1 MKTSIQFRK
10 GTTTLSTQNDDVVAQ
25 KPIKTNGVA
34 KRYTILKRD
43 KFRCHYC
50 QDPLNMDDMT
60 IDHKTPKAH
69 KGGNEYSNLVASC
82 IECNQ
87 MKGAI
92 PYDVFMEAMQGGYIE
107 ELLNDHRAL
116 LSAIDRVKNQGT
128 ELAKK
133 IVNHSAI
140 VRSIGRHLEK
150 GEINLDILEDLEQH
164 IETLGQLKNE
174 YAEYACLHAPDF

>member
-1 MKTSIQFRK
+1 MKTNIQYRRE
-10 GTTTLSTQNDDVVAQ
+10 TTVLSTPQDDEVAQ

-34 KRYTILKRD
+34 KRYTILKRE

-50 QDPLNMDDMT
+50 QEPLNIDSMT
-60 IDHKTPKAH
+60 IDHKTPKALS
-69 KGGNEYSNLVASC
+69 GGNELENLVASC
-82 IECNQ
+82 INCNQ
-87 MKGAI
+87 LKGAI
-92 PYDVFMEAMQGGYIE
+92 PYEVFMEAMQGGYIE

-150 GEINLDILEDLEQH
+150 GQINLDILEDLEQH
-164 IETLGQLKNE
+164 IEMLGRLKNE
-174 YAEYACLHAPDF
+174 YEEYACLHAPDF